1 MILQTSHLDLMNT
14 VLTLVEASQPDAGR
28 NCRSLEQVRAGYRSF
43 LQSLKQRQV
52 DIASREISF
61 ITEHGATATL
71 RHYFANDSLLDDRQQ
86 AEVIGHA
93 QDHRTAQKLARLDC
107 ALHEVS
113 LYSRDYLD
121 FLQTIITDIFILP
134 SDKARAGSTSQAIGL
149 IWMNPR
155 PTYTLPDIIEMLVHE
170 FTHHAMFLDEMK
182 YRHYSYERVLDRST
196 WARSAI
202 LNIARPLDKVLH
214 SIVVSTEILLFRNS
228 FLGHPM
234 APRVHPPTNK
244 LALQLKTSLVQAEQS
259 VRAHP
264 DVLSERGRYVLANAH
279 RIFHSAIGP
288 LLMSRRQPFMPPMR
302 PPAQAVT

>member
-14 VLTLVEASQPDAGR
+14 VLTLVETSRPDAGR
-28 NCRSLEQVRAGYRSF
+28 NCRSLDQVRAGYRRF
-43 LQSLKQRQV
+43 LRSLKQRQI
-52 DIASREISF
+52 DTASREISF
-61 ITEHGATATL
+61 ITEHSATAAL
-71 RHYFANDSLLDDRQQ
+71 RDYFANDSLLDDRQQ

-93 QDHRTAQKLARLDC
+93 PDDRTAQKLTRLDC

-121 FLQTIITDIFILP
+121 FLKTIITDIFILP

-182 YRHYSYERVLDRST
+182 HSHYSYERVRDRST

-214 SIVVSTEILLFRNS
+214 SIVVSTEVLLFRDS
-228 FLGHPM
+228 FLGHPA
-234 APRVHPPTNK
+234 APRVHPPTNQ
-244 LALQLKTSLVQAEQS
+244 LALQLKTSLAEAEAS

-264 DVLSERGRYVLANAH
+264 DVLSERGKYVLANAH
-279 RIFHSAIGP
+279 RTFQSAIRP
-288 LLMSRRQPFMPPMR
+288 RLTPRRHLFMALPR
-302 PPAQAVT
+302 AVAQDAT